1 MNCPKCNAPIRPGA
15 KFCTSCGQK
24 ITIPQP
30 QQMPQA
36 TKSNNTKDDMTS
48 VHGRIYWNIP
58 QGMIARVIDE
68 SEFDS
73 YTKIQGLIIHEGCTA
88 YISANGKTI
97 ASISGGTYDFSEQST
112 IGNMFR
118 NGWTFIINLFRKKT
132 AEDAVEVDDLK
143 KQQDAILE
151 YARMGA
157 AFRVVILL
165 DKAFPMV
172 IGAKRA
178 CIDEYSSSPFLPM
191 TIRTAHL
198 DIQLGMNAYFKIS
211 DHKEFMTHYLS
222 GRNTLNTA
230 VVNDEICES
239 IRIVI
244 QEILEEVDLPPVR
257 IPKDLCDKIKS
268 AINDM
273 APDAFFGISVVRIVE
288 ISAANEDMERFRTLG
303 KELYLSESELDYLK
317 RTNDFKNR
325 LADAVN
331 SQRLYEAA
339 NNLEIDRQL
348 DNINKDRLLHDDEL
362 DTFKYFL
369 KNERIVKEAKSDAE
383 RDNALNEL
391 LKTGLISDNEVQIL
405 MDSIATDSYKRGAAL
420 RMMQLKDGIDFER
433 VRMEGEADKAA
444 LIVRKQLEMTGMQD
458 DYADKRF
465 YKELEKQSAVGNAQ
479 LDIDQRRRNMDY
491 EDARRLHDMQKED
504 DDNQFRQ
511 FMEMQKNEEQ
521 SRENARRH
529 EAEMQQARLDNAAQ
543 IERTKWESARDLSDE
558 KVWALE
564 GGDAAIAYAQSRYSA
579 EAERDANNRLETQR
593 RELEARIEADRASR
607 DAEHRENQAQ
617 MFQLMREMMSMTGN
631 INAQRAEDLDRRTQ
645 EKMDEKDRQLREK
658 DERILRQE
666 GRMDTAYDRALDYT
680 TREKSP
686 RPACR
691 ERPSTSVCPECGA
704 KIEDDGRFC
713 PDCGTEI

>member
-24 ITIPQP
+24 IAAPQP

-36 TKSNNTKDDMTS
+36 TKSNNTNDMTS

-97 ASISGGTYDFSEQST
+97 ASISGGTYDFSGQT
-112 IGNMFR
+112 TFANTFR
-118 NGWTFIINLFRKKT
+118 NGWNFIINLFHKKT
-132 AEDAVEVDDLK
+132 AEDAVETDDLK
-143 KQQDAILE
+143 KQQNAILE

-178 CIDEYSSSPFLPM
+178 SIDDYSSSPFLPM

-198 DIQLGMNAYFKIS
+198 DIQLGMNAYFRIS
-211 DHKEFMTHYLS
+211 DHKEFMAHYLS

-244 QEILEEVDLPPVR
+244 QEILEDVDLPPVR
-257 IPKDLCDKIKS
+257 IPKDLCDRIKT
-268 AINDM
+268 AVNDV
-273 APDAFFGISVVRIVE
+273 AADAFFGISVVRIVE
-288 ISAANEDMERFRTLG
+288 ISAANEDLERFRTLG

-339 NNLEIDRQL
+339 NSLEIDRQL

-391 LKTGLISDNEVQIL
+391 LKTGLVSENEVQIL
-405 MDSIATDSYKRGAAL
+405 KDSIATDSYKRGAAL

-444 LIVRKQLEMTGMQD
+444 LIVRKQLEMTGLQD
-458 DYADKRF
+458 DYADNRF
-465 YKELEKQSAVGNAQ
+465 YKELEKQRAVGNAQ
-479 LDIDQRRRNMDY
+479 LDIDQRRRDMDY
-491 EDARRLHDMQKED
+491 EDTRRLHDMQKED

-511 FMEMQKNEEQ
+511 FMEMQRNEEQ
-521 SRENARRH
+521 NRENARRH

-543 IERTKWESARDLSDE
+543 MERTKWESARDLSDE
-558 KVWALE
+558 KVWALG
-564 GGDAAIAYAQSRYSA
+564 GGDAAVAYAQNRYSA
-579 EAERDANNRLETQR
+579 EAERDANNRLEAQR
-593 RELEARIEADRASR
+593 REMEARIEADRASR

-617 MFQLMREMMSMTGN
+617 MFQLMREMMNMAGN
-631 INAQRAEDLDRRTQ
+631 INAQRTEDRDRRAQ

-680 TREKSP
+680 TREKFP
-686 RPACR
+686 RPAVQ
-691 ERPSTSVCPECGA
+691 ERPKASVCPECGA
-704 KIEDDGRFC
+704 KIEDGGRFC
-713 PDCGTEI
+713 PDCGTEV